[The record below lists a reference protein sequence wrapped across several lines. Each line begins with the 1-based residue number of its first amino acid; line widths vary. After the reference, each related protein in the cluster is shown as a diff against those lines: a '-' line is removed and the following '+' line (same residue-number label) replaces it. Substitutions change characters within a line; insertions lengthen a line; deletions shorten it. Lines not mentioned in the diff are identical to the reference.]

1 MMEVMVCMVLASYCY
16 GYQMKEDQMDGVRS
30 THWMRRNAYK
40 VLVVKAERKR
50 FLGRTSFRH
59 GDSIQVGL
67 KR

>member
-1 MMEVMVCMVLASYCY
+1 
-16 GYQMKEDQMDGVRS
+16 MKEDQMDGVRS